1 MPTQN
6 QPDPSDLEVL
16 PLDEEPVGKET
27 VNMPSPSPRKPQGI
41 TRRGWLV
48 AALVVLV
55 QPIIAYNVGVSQ
67 TQAQY
72 AEVMADNAERADAQ
86 IRLMKT
92 HRAELNTRMTE
103 IEMHFDIALAAQ
115 MDELKSRI
123 ATLQTSGEELKRA
136 TASLIKESSDESMK
150 ARFTRWV
157 GGQTLNTWQATFSA
171 YRTAAL
177 NHYFPA
183 GTQTAETVVYDTK
196 TREPRTMPHVMGQMS
211 IGQ

>member
-48 AALVVLV
+48 AALVVVLV
-55 QPIIAYNVGVSQ
+55 QSVIAYNVGVSQ

-183 GTQTAETVVYDTK
+183 GAKPPEIVVHDVK
-196 TREPRTMPHVMGQMS
+196 TREPRTVMPHMLGQIS
-211 IGQ
+211 P